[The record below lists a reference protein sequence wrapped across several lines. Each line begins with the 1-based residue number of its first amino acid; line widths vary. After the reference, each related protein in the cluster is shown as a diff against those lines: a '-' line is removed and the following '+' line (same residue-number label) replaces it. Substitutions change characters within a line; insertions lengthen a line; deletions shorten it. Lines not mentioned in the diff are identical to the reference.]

1 MPKKSLEID
10 FLYLDL
16 NTCERCQ
23 GTDHNLEDAIQEV
36 SAVLSAAGYEVR
48 LNKIN
53 VTTRELAI
61 QHEFFSSPTIR
72 INGKDIALDVKENNC
87 TDCGDLCGDEVDC
100 RVWEY
105 EGVEYNEPPKALL
118 IDSILRAVYG
128 GSSQGCCCSEAEDA
142 QSCCSEKQ
150 HPPYELPDNL
160 RKFYEGRCCSDS
172 CC

>member
-1 MPKKSLEID
+1 MSKKFLEID

-23 GTDHNLEDAIQEV
+23 GTDRNLEEAIREA
-36 SAVLSAAGYEVR
+36 STVLSAAGYEIK

-61 QHEFFSSPTIR
+61 QHEFLSSPTIR
-72 INGKDIALDVKENNC
+72 INGKDIDLDVKENNC
-87 TDCGDLCGDEVDC
+87 TDCGDLCGEEVDC

-118 IDSILRAVYG
+118 IDAILRAVYG
-128 GSSQGCCCSEAEDA
+128 GC
-142 QSCCSEKQ
+142 CCSEKQ
-150 HPPYELPDNL
+150 HPPYELPENL
-160 RKFYEGRCCSDS
+160 MKFYEGRCCGDS

>member
-1 MPKKSLEID
+1 MSKKRLDID

-16 NTCERCQ
+16 STCQRCQ
-23 GTDHNLEDAIQEV
+23 GTDHNLEEAIQEV
-36 SAVLSAAGYEVR
+36 SSVLSAAGYEVR

-53 VTTRELAI
+53 VTTSALAI
-61 QHEFFSSPTIR
+61 QHEFLSSPTIR
-72 INGKDIALDVKENNC
+72 INGKDVALEVKENNC
-87 TDCGDLCGDEVDC
+87 ADCGDLCGDEVDC

-118 IDSILRAVYG
+118 IDAILRAVYG
-128 GSSQGCCCSEAEDA
+128 GS

-150 HPPYELPDNL
+150 YPPYELPDNL
-160 RKFYEGRCCSDS
+160 RKFYEGRCCGDS